1 MKKENLASSV
11 VGEPIARMT
20 RARAA
25 ACRASG
31 GIPPSKATKQQDQKR
46 VLRTNLK
53 RAALDEENKAP
64 VPAGFQNKR
73 RAALKDVTNV
83 CCNSYRN
90 CLITAK
96 LPKNN
101 GKEARKGSANV
112 SRVTPSLAAQM
123 QQLPADSKTKTAQE
137 SVKIELKSSKV
148 ECSMNCESNIACQTG
163 ITVKA
168 HADNPQTR
176 KQNKEVPSQLQ
187 NFSKRGCLLF
197 RFLISEHNIFY

>member
-1 MKKENLASSV
+1 MYCCRFFDESYLTLKALPGSSPRIVNMKKENLASSV

-31 GIPPSKATKQQDQKR
+31 GIPPLKATKQQDQKR

-53 RAALDEENKAP
+53 RAALDEENKAT

-83 CCNSYRN
+83 CCSSYRN

-96 LPKNN
+96 LP
-101 GKEARKGSANV
+101 V
-112 SRVTPSLAAQM
+112 CSLSFQ
-123 QQLPADSKTKTAQE
+123 
-137 SVKIELKSSKV
+137 
-148 ECSMNCESNIACQTG
+148 
-163 ITVKA
+163 
-168 HADNPQTR
+168 
-176 KQNKEVPSQLQ
+176 
-187 NFSKRGCLLF
+187 
-197 RFLISEHNIFY
+197 